1 MVGEAS
7 NGLEAAT
14 QPHVTLM
21 DVQMPEFNGIAAISA
36 IMAEF
41 PQLRVAVLMAY
52 RGDVI
57 ALQAIKA
64 RAAIFRKAHCAMNSL
79 KPYACWRPVNS
90 TSPGD
95 RVGIFGSHRS
105 GRFLQQKS
113 SGAATCRQWVVRKEM
128 AVARAIGEEAVKGHL
143 RKIMDKL
150 GFNSRARAV
159 ILGTERG
166 LVELS
171 Q

>member
-7 NGLEAAT
+7 NGLEAIRLYRAT

-21 DVQMPEFNGIAAISA
+21 DVQMPEFNGIAAISS

-90 TSPGD
+90 TSPRRSRRNFRFTSIRTVSPTEKFRSCNMSPMGCPQGD
-95 RVGIFGSHRS
+95 GCCPGNR
-105 GRFLQQKS
+105 
-113 SGAATCRQWVVRKEM
+113 
-128 AVARAIGEEAVKGHL
+128 
-143 RKIMDKL
+143 
-150 GFNSRARAV
+150 
-159 ILGTERG
+159 
-166 LVELS
+166 
-171 Q
+171 